1 MGPEQ
6 IRELLQRETQAWN
19 SHDPDG
25 VAACFAED
33 AELVDVSIPEPMRGR
48 EAMRAYASGYV
59 TAFPDLRLETREPI
73 IGGNL
78 VAQKWKATGTHA
90 GELRGLPGTGRKMV
104 TQGCLTAEIGD
115 DGLLRRAVNNWDA
128 TALMRQLGLLSE
140 APGTTHA

>member
-19 SHDPDG
+19 AHDPDG

>member
-6 IRELLQRETQAWN
+6 IRELLQRETEAWN
-19 SHDPDG
+19 AHDPDG

-33 AELVDVSIPEPMRGR
+33 AELVDVSMPEPMRGR
-48 EAMRAYASGYV
+48 EAMRAFASGYL

-90 GELRGLPGTGRKMV
+90 GELRGLPATGRKMV
-104 TQGCLTAEIGD
+104 TQGCITAEVGD
-115 DGLLRRAVNNWDA
+115 GGLLRRAVNNWDA
-128 TALMRQLGLLSE
+128 TPLMRQLGLLSE
-140 APGTTHA
+140 ARGTTRA